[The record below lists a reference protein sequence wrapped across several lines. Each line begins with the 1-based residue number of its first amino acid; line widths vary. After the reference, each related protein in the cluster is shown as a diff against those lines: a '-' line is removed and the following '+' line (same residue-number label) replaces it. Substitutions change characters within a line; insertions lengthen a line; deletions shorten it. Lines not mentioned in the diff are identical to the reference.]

1 MPFPLLVPL
10 LAIKG
15 AVVGRFVYRNRVRAR
30 ADRQFRCRVTRD
42 RGSTGHIYMP
52 IGTRDLVVY
61 YESSPAADFVVSRR
75 AMKWANGDP
84 KEITDENLKLIQT
97 TLSAWARA
105 RGSTVVGLGA

>member
-30 ADRQFRCRVTRD
+30 ADRQFRCSVEKGPGPTGDIHMRV
-42 RGSTGHIYMP
+42 
-52 IGTRDLVVY
+52 GTRDLVVD
-61 YESSPAADFVVSRR
+61 YESSPAADFVISRSG
-75 AMKWANGDP
+75 MKWVSGGP
-84 KEITDENLKLIQT
+84 VEVTDEDLKLIHP

-105 RGSTVVGLGA
+105 RGSTVVGFDA

>member
-30 ADRQFRCRVTRD
+30 ADRQFRCRVTT
-42 RGSTGHIYMP
+42 GGATGHIYIA
-52 IGTRDLVVY
+52 IGSRDLVVY
-61 YESSPAADFVVSRR
+61 YESSPAADFLVSRGG
-75 AMKWANGDP
+75 MKWASGDL
-84 KEITDENLKLIQT
+84 KEITDEDLKLIYS

-105 RGSTVVGLGA
+105 RGSTVVRSDA